1 METATSAPLSAA
13 ARPAD
18 PRNTWKPLSLLNAYR
33 GLVAGGSLILLLT
46 GHLFAPLGLED
57 PGLFATTAF
66 FYLLY
71 ALVAALMIRAREP
84 DFPLQVAAGVGVDV
98 LSLTL
103 LMHASGGVNSGLGM
117 LLLVPVAGGAML
129 ERPRTALVFAALAT
143 VAVLGEQV
151 FRFQQAPGGLPGFA
165 HAGLLGATYFTAA
178 AVVTVLA
185 RRIRESEELAHRRG
199 VDLANMAE
207 LTDHIIQRMQ
217 TGIVVVDEDDRVRF
231 MNEAAWSMLGMP
243 PGRAKKPLAQVAPE
257 LAERVAAWREHPDA
271 TPAPIQPTRDHAAL
285 QPRMARISRGERSG
299 VLVFLEDTAATAQ
312 QAQQL
317 KLASL
322 GRLTASIAHEIRNP
336 LGAISHAGQ
345 LLGESPNL
353 DEHDTRLIR
362 IIRDQSRRMNDI
374 VESVLSLS
382 RRDRASPEVFP
393 LRPFLEDFAA
403 EFRRHHGLGTGTL
416 TLEVDPPDLQVR
428 FDRGQ
433 LHQILTNLCENALR
447 HAGTGDTL
455 RVELVAGLT
464 PEARRPFL
472 DVRDNGPG
480 LDADTVEH
488 VFEPFFTTAAGG
500 TGLGLY
506 ISRELAEANQAHI
519 NYIAGPGGGCFRI
532 SFQDPRRHIG

>member
-1 METATSAPLSAA
+1 METATSAPLPAA

-33 GLVAGGSLILLLT
+33 GLVAGGSLTLLLT
-46 GHLFAPLGLED
+46 GHLFAPLGLEN
-57 PGLFATTAF
+57 PRLFATTAF

-71 ALVAALMIRAREP
+71 ALVAALMIRLREP
-84 DFPLQVAAGVGVDV
+84 DFSLQVAAGVGVDV

-129 ERPRTALVFAALAT
+129 ERPRAALVFAALAT
-143 VAVLGEQV
+143 VAVLAEQSL
-151 FRFQQAPGGLPGFA
+151 RFQQDPGGLPGFA

-178 AVVTVLA
+178 TVVTLLA

-217 TGIVVVDEDDRVRF
+217 TGIVVVDEADRVRF
-231 MNEAAWSMLGMP
+231 MNESAWHMLGIA
-243 PGRAKKPLAQVAPE
+243 PGRSMVPLAQVSPE
-257 LAERVAAWREHPDA
+257 LARRVETWRADPEAALE
-271 TPAPIQPTRDHAAL
+271 PIRPGAGHAAL
-285 QPRMARISRGERSG
+285 QPRLARISRGERPG

-345 LLGESPNL
+345 LLGESAHL
-353 DEHDTRLIR
+353 DEHDARLIR
-362 IIRDQSRRMNDI
+362 IIRDQSRRMNEI

-403 EFRRHHGLGTGTL
+403 GFCQHHGLGAGTL
-416 TLEVDPPDLQVR
+416 ALEVEPPDLQVR

-433 LHQILTNLCENALR
+433 LHQILTNLCENALH
-447 HAGTGDTL
+447 HAGNGGSL
-455 RVELVAGLT
+455 HIRLVAGLS
-464 PEARRPFL
+464 PEARRPYL
-472 DVRDNGPG
+472 DVHDDGPG

-488 VFEPFFTTAAGG
+488 IFEPFFTTAAGG

-506 ISRELAEANQAHI
+506 ISRELAEANQARI
-519 NYIAGPGGGCFRI
+519 DYVAGTGGCFRI